1 MSMSDA
7 QEKQQLEESI
17 NQILNDA
24 YTDLIK
30 LEYLDTAKVE
40 EITEIVIAAIV
51 KPRVMRVHKD
61 QLRLFDPNTYEVYE
75 GSD

>member
-7 QEKQQLEESI
+7 QEKQHLEESI

-24 YTDLIK
+24 YSDLIK

-40 EITEIVIAAIV
+40 EITEIIIASLV
-51 KPRVMRVHKD
+51 KPRIMRIHKD
-61 QLRLFDPNTYEVYE
+61 QLQLFDPSAYNYE

>member
-1 MSMSDA
+1 MSDA
-7 QEKQQLEESI
+7 QEKQHLEESI

-24 YTDLIK
+24 YSDLIK

-40 EITEIVIAAIV
+40 EITEIIIASLV
-51 KPRVMRVHKD
+51 KPRIMRIHKD
-61 QLRLFDPNTYEVYE
+61 QLQLFDPSAYNYE